1 VVAREEDPGATFRV
15 MNTRLCA
22 DNDAGMF
29 VTAVCGIL
37 DPTTGEL
44 VFASGGHDAP
54 LLAPAEGPP
63 GLLEVEGGAVLG
75 LLEGADYPVNRL
87 RLVPRDAVVLYT
99 DGVTEA
105 QDAAEEFFGAQRLL
119 EVARRWGPEGETA
132 LTEGVFAAVREFAG
146 EAPQSDDIT
155 VLTLSYAPSGAL
167 QPRAATPCRT

>member
-1 VVAREEDPGATFRV
+1 
-15 MNTRLCA
+15 
-22 DNDAGMF
+22 
-29 VTAVCGIL
+29 
-37 DPTTGEL
+37 
-44 VFASGGHDAP
+44 
-54 LLAPAEGPP
+54 
-63 GLLEVEGGAVLG
+63 VLG

-119 EVARRWGPEGETA
+119 EVARRWGPEGEMA

-155 VLTLSYAPSGAL
+155 VLTLSYAPSAAL